1 MKPLG
6 SKLTEISLGREGI
19 AYIGSCLRQGT
30 GLCAKVA
37 EISFRNGTTFAALPE
52 GTSLERARDFKTGG
66 LVTRRQTEAWLAD
79 YVQSACVGAGFGSL
93 VFQDIWAKQSDVRI
107 AHPSAFFDQTNVYYL
122 LEKQAISI
130 SSVTEIF
137 RQMKSF
143 LSVAMYSEYL
153 PRIEI
158 SSNGRFADEATI
170 LNLARKTVRVFS
182 GAYDEEGFV
191 VWSKQA

>member
-1 MKPLG
+1 MDSSG
-6 SKLTEISLGREGI
+6 KLIEISLGREGI
-19 AYIGSCLRQGT
+19 AYVDSCLRGEA
-30 GLCAKVA
+30 GLCAKVV
-37 EISFRNGTTFAALPE
+37 ETSFRNGTTFAPVPE
-52 GTSLERARDFKTGG
+52 GTSPERARKFNTGG
-66 LVTRRQTEAWLAD
+66 LMSRRQADGWLAD
-79 YVQSACVGAGFGSL
+79 YVQSARVGADFGCL
-93 VFQDIWAKQSDVRI
+93 VFMDVWAKQSDVRVP
-107 AHPSAFFDQTNVYYL
+107 HPSAFFDQTNVYYL
-122 LEKQAISI
+122 LEKRAVNI

-143 LSVAMYSEYL
+143 LSVVMYSEYL

-170 LNLARKTVRVFS
+170 LSLARKTVRVFC